1 MRFCSCLRSHSLCG
15 KLSVDQIN
23 YSGNARFSFEILDIN
38 GTLQWKNGDDRI
50 EVPVNRGRYL
60 VLLGGQGMNPL
71 PTELIHRDIS
81 LFLRVR
87 VDLGDG
93 EGVSLLSPNVAISTS
108 PRALAAE
115 IAKLADRATVALLH
129 AWKYFPE

>member
-1 MRFCSCLRSHSLCG
+1 MRVLSSILFLAGAIIAHASTPIPYAG

-23 YSGNARFSFEILDIN
+23 YSGNASFSFEILDIN
-38 GTLQWKNGDDRI
+38 GTLQWKNGNDRI

-81 LFLRVR
+81 LFLRVW

-93 EGVSLLSPNVAISTS
+93 
-108 PRALAAE
+108 
-115 IAKLADRATVALLH
+115 
-129 AWKYFPE
+129 